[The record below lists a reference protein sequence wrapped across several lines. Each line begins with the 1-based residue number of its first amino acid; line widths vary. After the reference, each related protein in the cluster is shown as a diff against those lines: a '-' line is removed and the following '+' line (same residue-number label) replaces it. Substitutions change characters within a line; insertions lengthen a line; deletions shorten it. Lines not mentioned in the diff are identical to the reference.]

1 MTGGGGT
8 KLADEMDRCF
18 FLAQCYVAVKK
29 YGEALAL
36 IQHATLH
43 VRETRSVLATLD
55 GISTP
60 ADTSYPLAVTSVDV
74 LDLTLSTTAADA
86 KNEWFAYNGGTV
98 DEEPKAYK
106 KPLFFDIGLNY
117 VQLDM
122 ERLMERAGKAMAATA
137 KEEREGVVAPPGKSR
152 LEEVVR
158 PATPEAAV
166 PARGGLGSLLGVW
179 WGRK

>member
-1 MTGGGGT
+1 MTIDG
-8 KLADEMDRCF
+8 MDRCF
-18 FLAQCYVAVKK
+18 FLAQCYVAVKR
-29 YGEALAL
+29 YGEALTL

-43 VRETRSVLATLD
+43 VRETRSVLATLA

-60 ADTSYPLAVTSVDV
+60 ADTSYPLAVASVDV
-74 LDLTLSTTAADA
+74 LESTVSTGAADT
-86 KNEWFAYNGGTV
+86 KNEWFAYNGGTLEG
-98 DEEPKAYK
+98 DPKTYK

-122 ERLMERAGKAMAATA
+122 ERLLERAGKAPAATA
-137 KEEREGVVAPPGKSR
+137 REEREVVPGKSR

-158 PATPEAAV
+158 PETPEAAS
-166 PARGGLGSLLGVW
+166 PAQGGLGSLLGGW